1 MKFLWLFFIMIM
13 TGCSNSLSIPDTSD
27 TPSLMQ
33 RGNTYNDLVALPKPK
48 GKIYVAVYDFR
59 DQTGQYKP
67 QPNSNFSTAVPQ
79 GATAL
84 LTMALLDSQWFY
96 PLERQG
102 LQNLLTERKII
113 RAAQN
118 KDKVV
123 SNHGADLPSLQ
134 SANVMIEGGIVA
146 YDTNIKTGGI
156 GAKYLGI
163 GGSGKYRTDQIT
175 VNIRAVDI
183 RSGKILSSITTTKTI
198 LSYELAAGAFRFV
211 DYKELLEVEMGYTNN
226 EPVNIALM
234 SAIDAAVIH
243 LIVNGVEQ
251 GLWSPSSL
259 DSLDSPVFKKY
270 ASQPSTLDTNA
281 KQVSTTDKFNT
292 NDRFKKYA
300 SELKAKNAS
309 TPKNYR
315 ATN

>member
-1 MKFLWLFFIMIM
+1 MKYSWLFFTVIIC
-13 TGCSNSLSIPDTSD
+13 GCTNTISIPETSEIP
-27 TPSLMQ
+27 TLMQ
-33 RGNTYNDLVALPKPK
+33 RGSTYNELIALPKPK

-67 QPNSNFSTAVPQ
+67 SPNSNFSTAVPQ

-123 SNHGADLPSLQ
+123 LNHGTSLSSLQ
-134 SANVMIEGGIVA
+134 SANIIIEGGIVA

-156 GAKYLGI
+156 GAKYLGV
-163 GGSGKYRTDQIT
+163 GGSGQYRTDQIT
-175 VNIRAVDI
+175 INIRAVDI
-183 RSGKILSSITTTKTI
+183 RSGKILSSITTSKTI
-198 LSYELAAGAFRFV
+198 LSYELSAGAFRFI
-211 DYKELLEVEMGYTNN
+211 DYKDLLEVEMGYTNN

-243 LIVNGVEQ
+243 LIVDGIKK
-251 GLWSPSSL
+251 GLWSPNSL
-259 DSLDSPVFKKY
+259 ADLNSPVFKKY
-270 ASQPSTLDTNA
+270 ASNKYPPNLNGGKIDEKEEFIFSAL
-281 KQVSTTDKFNT
+281 FN
-292 NDRFKKYA
+292 NPN
-300 SELKAKNAS
+300 KN
-309 TPKNYR
+309 
-315 ATN
+315 